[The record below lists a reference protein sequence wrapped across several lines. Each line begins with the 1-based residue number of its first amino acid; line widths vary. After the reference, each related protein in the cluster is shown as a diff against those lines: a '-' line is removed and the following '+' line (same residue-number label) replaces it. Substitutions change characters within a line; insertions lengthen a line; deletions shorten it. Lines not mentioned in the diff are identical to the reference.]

1 VKKTLSLK
9 NRFIF
14 IYDKFEFI
22 KMKVKHSK
30 YKNTGILFELLTRQ
44 LTSDTITGNQTK
56 SLSFLKKHFNSKTE
70 LLKEYKIYH
79 TLATQKY
86 NRDNQATM
94 LIEELIKAHNK
105 LNKSQLRR
113 EKYNLIKEIKD
124 TYNVND
130 FFKAKITDYKIMAS
144 IYNLLEN
151 KKATALSIVDSKV
164 TLLEHITK
172 SKQKTI
178 KKDSVLENYNKQDKD
193 TRLLTYKVL
202 LEKFN
207 DKYSGLKDN
216 QKTLLKEYVNSV
228 TNSPSLKSYI
238 NQEIKEVKKTIT
250 KFSKKV
256 EDKAVAVKLNET
268 KGMIKPLCKKTF
280 VNDDNVINL
289 LNYYEL
295 INELKTIHG

>member
-1 VKKTLSLK
+1 
-9 NRFIF
+9 
-14 IYDKFEFI
+14 
-22 KMKVKHSK
+22 MKVKHSK

-44 LTSDTITGNQTK
+44 LTSDTIAGNSPK

-86 NRDNQATM
+86 NKDSKATM
-94 LIEELIKAHNK
+94 LIDTLLEAHGK

-124 TYNVND
+124 TYNVNN

-144 IYNLLEN
+144 IFNLLEN
-151 KKATALSIVDSKV
+151 KNATPLSIVNSKV
-164 TLLEHITK
+164 TLLEHITIK
-172 SKQKTI
+172 SKI
-178 KKDSVLENYNKQDKD
+178 SKKDVVLENFNKQDKD

-207 DKYSGLKDN
+207 DKYSGLEDN

-250 KFSKKV
+250 GYSKKV
-256 EDKAVAVKLNET
+256 EDKAVVIKLTET
-268 KGMIKPLCKKTF
+268 RGMIKPLCKKSS
-280 VNDDNVINL
+280 VSDDNVINL
-289 LNYYEL
+289 LNYYSL
-295 INELKTIHG
+295 VNELKTIHG

>member
-1 VKKTLSLK
+1 
-9 NRFIF
+9 
-14 IYDKFEFI
+14 
-22 KMKVKHSK
+22 MKVKHSK

-44 LTSDTITGNQTK
+44 LTSDTIAGNPPK

-86 NRDNQATM
+86 NKDSQATI
-94 LIEELIKAHNK
+94 LIDTLLEAHGK

-130 FFKAKITDYKIMAS
+130 FFKAQITDYKVMAS
-144 IYNLLEN
+144 IFNLLEN
-151 KKATALSIVDSKV
+151 TNATPISIVDSKV
-164 TLLEHITK
+164 SILEHITR
-172 SKQKTI
+172 KQTSL
-178 KKDSVLENYNKQDKD
+178 KKDVVLENFNKEDKD
-193 TRLLTYKVL
+193 TRLLTYKIV

-207 DKYSGLKDN
+207 DKYSDLKDN

-228 TNSPSLKSYI
+228 SNSPSLKSYI
-238 NQEIKEVKKTIT
+238 NQEIKGVKKSLN
-250 KFSKKV
+250 KYSQKV
-256 EDKAVAVKLNET
+256 EDKAVAIKLTET
-268 KGMIKPLCKKTF
+268 KGMIKTLCKKTS

-295 INELKTIHG
+295 VNELKTIHG

>member
-1 VKKTLSLK
+1 
-9 NRFIF
+9 
-14 IYDKFEFI
+14 
-22 KMKVKHSK
+22 MKVKHSK

-44 LTSDTITGNQTK
+44 LTSDTIAGNQPK
-56 SLSFLKKHFNSKTE
+56 ALSFLKKHFNKKTE

-79 TLATQKY
+79 TLSTQKY
-86 NRDNQATM
+86 NKDSQATM
-94 LIEELIKAHNK
+94 LIDTLLEAHGK

-144 IYNLLEN
+144 IFNLVEN
-151 KKATALSIVDSKV
+151 RKASALSIVDSKV
-164 TLLEHITK
+164 TILEHITK
-172 SKQKTI
+172 KSITS
-178 KKDSVLENYNKQDKD
+178 KKDTVLENYNKQDKD

-207 DKYSGLKDN
+207 DKYSGLQDN

-228 TNSPSLKSYI
+228 TNSPALKSYI

-250 KFSKKV
+250 GYSKKV
-256 EDKAVAVKLNET
+256 EDKVVAIKLTET
-268 KGMIKPLCKKTF
+268 KEMIKPLCKKTS
-280 VNDDNVINL
+280 VNDNNVINL

-295 INELKTIHG
+295 VNELKTIHG

>member
-1 VKKTLSLK
+1 
-9 NRFIF
+9 
-14 IYDKFEFI
+14 
-22 KMKVKHSK
+22 MKVKHSK

-44 LTSDTITGNQTK
+44 LTSDTIAGNQPK

-86 NRDNQATM
+86 NKDSQATM
-94 LIEELIKAHNK
+94 LISTLIEAHRK

-124 TYNVND
+124 NYDVND

-144 IYNLLEN
+144 VFNLLEN
-151 KKATALSIVDSKV
+151 REATPLSIVESKV
-164 TLLEHITK
+164 TLLEHITRK
-172 SKQKTI
+172 PTSV
-178 KKDSVLENYNKQDKD
+178 KKGIVLENFSKEDKN
-193 TRLLTYKVL
+193 TRLLTYKIV

-207 DKYSGLKDN
+207 DKYSNLQEN

-228 TNSPSLKSYI
+228 SNSPALKSYV
-238 NQEIKEVKKTIT
+238 NQEIKEVKKSLN
-250 KFSKKV
+250 KYSQKV
-256 EDKAVAVKLNET
+256 EDKAIVIKLNET
-268 KGMIKPLCKKTF
+268 KEMIKPLGKKTT
-280 VNDDNVINL
+280 VSDDNVINL

-295 INELKTIHG
+295 VNELKTIHG

>member
-1 VKKTLSLK
+1 
-9 NRFIF
+9 
-14 IYDKFEFI
+14 
-22 KMKVKHSK
+22 MKVKHSK

-44 LTSDTITGNQTK
+44 LTSDTITGDQSK

-79 TLATQKY
+79 TLATKKY
-86 NRDNQATM
+86 DNENQATM
-94 LIEELIKAHNK
+94 LIEELIKAHER

-130 FFKAKITDYKIMAS
+130 FFKAKITDYKVMAS
-144 IYNLLEN
+144 VFNLLEN
-151 KKATALSIVDSKV
+151 KTATALSIVDSKV
-164 TLLEHITK
+164 TILEHITR
-172 SKQKTI
+172 KQKQ
-178 KKDSVLENYNKQDKD
+178 KKQNLVLENFNKQDKN

-202 LEKFN
+202 LERFN
-207 DKYSGLKDN
+207 NKYSGLQEN

-228 TNSPSLKSYI
+228 SNSPALKSYL
-238 NQEIKEVKKTIT
+238 NQEIKLVKKDLT
-250 KFSKKV
+250 KYSKKV
-256 EDKAVAVKLNET
+256 EDKVVAIKLNET
-268 KGMIKPLCKKTF
+268 KNMINSLDKKSS
-280 VNDDNVINL
+280 VQDDNVINL

>member
-1 VKKTLSLK
+1 
-9 NRFIF
+9 
-14 IYDKFEFI
+14 
-22 KMKVKHSK
+22 MKVKHSK

-44 LTSDTITGNQTK
+44 LTSDTITGNQSK

-79 TLATQKY
+79 TLATKKY
-86 NRDNQATM
+86 NKDSQATM
-94 LIEELIKAHNK
+94 LIDTLLEAHGK

-130 FFKAKITDYKIMAS
+130 FFKAKITNYKVMAS
-144 IYNLLEN
+144 IFNLLEN
-151 KKATALSIVDSKV
+151 RKATALSIVNSKV

-172 SKQKTI
+172 SKSKDP
-178 KKDSVLENYNKQDKD
+178 KKDVVLENFNKQDSD

-207 DKYSGLKDN
+207 NKYSGLQDN

-228 TNSPSLKSYI
+228 TNSPALKSYL
-238 NQEIKEVKKTIT
+238 NQEIKEVKKDIT
-250 KFSKKV
+250 KYSKKV
-256 EDKAVAVKLNET
+256 KDKAVVVKLNET
-268 KGMIKPLCKKTF
+268 KGMIKPLCKKSS

-295 INELKTIHG
+295 VNELKTIHG

>member
-1 VKKTLSLK
+1 
-9 NRFIF
+9 
-14 IYDKFEFI
+14 
-22 KMKVKHSK
+22 MKVKHSK

-44 LTSDTITGNQTK
+44 LTSDTIAGTQPK
-56 SLSFLKKHFNSKTE
+56 ALSFLKKHFNKKTE

-86 NRDNQATM
+86 NKDTQATM
-94 LIEELIKAHNK
+94 LINTLVEAHKK

-130 FFKAKITDYKIMAS
+130 FFKAKITDYKVMAS
-144 IYNLLEN
+144 IFNLLEN
-151 KKATALSIVDSKV
+151 KEATPLSIVNSKV
-164 TLLEHITK
+164 TILEHITEK
-172 SKQKTI
+172 KI
-178 KKDSVLENYNKQDKD
+178 KVKDSVVLENFNKQDKD
-193 TRLLTYKVL
+193 TRLLTYKVI

-207 DKYSGLKDN
+207 DRYSGLQDN

-228 TNSPSLKSYI
+228 TNSPALKSYL
-238 NQEIKEVKKTIT
+238 NQEINEVKKDLT
-250 KFSKKV
+250 KYSKKV
-256 EDKAVAVKLNET
+256 KDKAVAIKLNET
-268 KGMIKPLCKKTF
+268 KDMIKPLCKKSS

-295 INELKTIHG
+295 VNELKTIHG

>member
-1 VKKTLSLK
+1 
-9 NRFIF
+9 
-14 IYDKFEFI
+14 
-22 KMKVKHSK
+22 MKVKHSK

-44 LTSDTITGNQTK
+44 LTSDTITGNQSK

-79 TLATQKY
+79 TLATKKY
-86 NRDNQATM
+86 NKDSQATM
-94 LIEELIKAHNK
+94 LIETLLEAHGK

-124 TYNVND
+124 IYNVND

-144 IYNLLEN
+144 IFNLLEN
-151 KKATALSIVDSKV
+151 KKATALSIVNSKV

-172 SKQKTI
+172 NKSKDS
-178 KKDSVLENYNKQDKD
+178 KKDIVLENYNKQDKD

-207 DKYSGLKDN
+207 DKYSGLQDN

-228 TNSPSLKSYI
+228 TNSPALKSYL
-238 NQEIKEVKKTIT
+238 NQEIKEVKKTLT
-250 KFSKKV
+250 KYSKKV
-256 EDKAVAVKLNET
+256 EDKAVVIKLTET
-268 KGMIKPLCKKTF
+268 KSMIKPLCKKSWL
-280 VNDDNVINL
+280 VL
-289 LNYYEL
+289 LTY
-295 INELKTIHG
+295 IT